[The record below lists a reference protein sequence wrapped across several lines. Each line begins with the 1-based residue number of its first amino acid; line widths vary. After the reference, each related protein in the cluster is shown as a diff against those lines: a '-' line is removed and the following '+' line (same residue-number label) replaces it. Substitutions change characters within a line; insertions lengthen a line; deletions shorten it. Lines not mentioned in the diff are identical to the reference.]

1 MHAFTVL
8 KDKLIS
14 APIVVAPDWSFP
26 FELMCDASDYAIG
39 AVLGQKREKIF
50 QVIYYASRT
59 LNDAQL
65 NYATIEKELLAIVF
79 GFDKFKPYLIGNKV
93 VVHTDHSAIKYL
105 MTKKDAKPR
114 LIRWVLLLQEF
125 DIEIKDKKGTEN
137 LVADHLS
144 RLEGA
149 RDDVPVN
156 DEFPDEK
163 LFAIEDKREV
173 PWFADY
179 VNYLVAKVIPPE
191 FNYQK
196 KKRFFAHL
204 KHYYWE
210 EPILYRHCADQV
222 IRRCVPE
229 DEMHSILNHC
239 HTLPCGGHFGG
250 QRTAAKVLQSGF
262 YWPSLFK
269 DAHQFVSTCDKC
281 QRMGNISRKDEPLM
295 HPILEVELFDL
306 WGIDFMG
313 PFPASYNNLYILLA
327 VDYVSKWVEAIPT
340 RTNDAKVVAQ
350 FLRSNIFSRFGTPR
364 ALITDNGTHFCNKVI
379 DKVLQ
384 KYGVRHRT
392 SLAYHPQ
399 SNGQAEVSN
408 REIMYI
414 LEKTV
419 KSSRNDWSKKIDD
432 ALWAYRTVFKT
443 PLGMSPF
450 RLVYGKACHLPVE
463 LEHRAYWATRQL
475 NMDSTLAGEKRLLQ
489 LSELDE
495 FRNEAYEN
503 ACIYKEKTKAWHDKH
518 ITRKEFAAGQQV
530 LLFNSR
536 LKLFPGKLKSR
547 WSGPFTVTKVFSH
560 GGAEVSHPEKGTFT
574 VATQRLK
581 PYYGG
586 EFLTDKQIIP
596 LTAADEV

>member
-1 MHAFTVL
+1 M
-8 KDKLIS
+8 
-14 APIVVAPDWSFP
+14 
-26 FELMCDASDYAIG
+26 
-39 AVLGQKREKIF
+39 
-50 QVIYYASRT
+50 
-59 LNDAQL
+59 
-65 NYATIEKELLAIVF
+65 
-79 GFDKFKPYLIGNKV
+79 IGNKV

-125 DIEIKDKKGTEN
+125 DVEIKDKKGTEN

-144 RLEGA
+144 RLEGP
-149 RDDVPVN
+149 RDDVPMN
-156 DEFPDEK
+156 DVFPDEK
-163 LFAIEDKREV
+163 LFAIEDKRAV

-210 EPILYRHCADQV
+210 EPTLYRHCADQV

-229 DEMHSILNHC
+229 DEMHSILDHC

-281 QRMGNISRKDEPLM
+281 QRMGNISRKDEPPM
-295 HPILEVELFDL
+295 HPILEVEVFDL

-350 FLRSNIFSRFGTPR
+350 FLRSNIFSCFGTPR
-364 ALITDNGTHFCNKVI
+364 ALITDNGTHFGNKVI
-379 DKVLQ
+379 DRILQ

-408 REIMYI
+408 REIKYI

-419 KSSRNDWSKKIDD
+419 NSSRKDWSKKIDD
-432 ALWAYRTVFKT
+432 ALWAYRTAFKT

-503 ACIYKEKTKAWHDKH
+503 ARIYKEKTKAWHDKH
-518 ITRKEFAAGQQV
+518 ITRKEFAAGQRV

-547 WSGPFTVTKVFSH
+547 WSGPFTVSKVFPH
-560 GGAEVSHPEKGTFT
+560 GGA
-574 VATQRLK
+574 
-581 PYYGG
+581 
-586 EFLTDKQIIP
+586 
-596 LTAADEV
+596 